1 MSYRHPDFAAL
12 GLMTAPDCRFEPSPQ
27 DTTLPD
33 GFMSTTNFPTY
44 VRVGGKWRMPQN
56 PRMDAHLVWSP
67 ASERLEVKEFR
78 LVAILVSIPLFV
90 LLERPFM
97 AWRRR

>member
-12 GLMTAPDCRFEPSPQ
+12 GLTNAPDCRFEPSPQ

-44 VRVGGKWRMPQN
+44 VKVGGRWRMPSHGPRTSTKATTSSRSATSTQGAATPGPSSWTRSN
-56 PRMDAHLVWSP
+56 FVVPRM
-67 ASERLEVKEFR
+67 RG
-78 LVAILVSIPLFV
+78 
-90 LLERPFM
+90 
-97 AWRRR
+97 